1 MPQAQVG
8 GLVPNAT
15 HGRSLVTGRE
25 EILHKCAGIEDSQIA
40 NNDIRSITQSRD
52 VSSCK
57 VGTHVRIALSN
68 EDKKEKKFR
77 ITSIS
82 YNHFHN
88 ILRLFDV

>member
-1 MPQAQVG
+1 MSQAQVG

-25 EILHKCAGIEDSQIA
+25 EILYKCAGIEDSQIA
-40 NNDIRSITQSRD
+40 SNDICSITQSRD

-68 EDKKEKKFR
+68 EDKKEKN
-77 ITSIS
+77 SE
-82 YNHFHN
+82 
-88 ILRLFDV
+88 